1 MAWLF
6 SFSGAVPAAVCVAA
20 QVFTGHSVIVEQTA
34 LGVCIKLEHDE
45 AGLHTDSPAA
55 MEEALSLLTSAC
67 PDHDGGHHVD
77 FSSSHVDADLIK
89 LSSAGVRPV
98 FHQPMFAP
106 VLDDKFVAL
115 ASGRVL
121 RTRPDASLP
130 NAESVPHQRTTVLV
144 I

>member
-6 SFSGAVPAAVCVAA
+6 SFSGAVPAAVCVVA

-34 LGVCIKLEHDE
+34 HGVCIKLEHEDD
-45 AGLHTDSPAA
+45 GHHTERPAA
-55 MEEALSLLTSAC
+55 MEEALSLLTSEC

-89 LSSAGVRPV
+89 VSSMAARPV
-98 FHQPMFAP
+98 FLQPMFAP
-106 VLDDKFVAL
+106 VLDHEFL
-115 ASGRVL
+115 APAAGRVL
-121 RTRPDASLP
+121 RVRPDACPS
-130 NAESVPHQRTTVLV
+130 NAGSVPHLRTTVLV